1 MINIAIDGPAGA
13 GKSTIAKIIAK
24 KLKIVYLDTGAMYR
38 TVALKAIREGVDTKD
53 REKVSRIVRN
63 IDMEILFNNS
73 EQYMILDEEDV
84 SGLIR
89 SSEISVGA
97 SNVSAIPEVRVKMA
111 QIQREFA
118 SKNSVVM
125 EGRDIGTYVLPQA
138 QIKIFLTASIEERA
152 KRRYKQFIEKGM
164 SNVSLK
170 EIIEEIKYRDENDS
184 SRELAPLRKA
194 EDAIEIDSTG
204 LTIGQ
209 VTDKI
214 INYIRQEE
222 GKDGRIY

>member
-13 GKSTIAKIIAK
+13 GKSTIARKIAK
-24 KLKIVYLDTGAMYR
+24 RLKIVYLDTGAMYR

-53 REKVSRIVRN
+53 REKVSQIVRN
-63 IDMEILFNNS
+63 IDMNVLFNNS
-73 EQYMILDEEDV
+73 EQYMILDKEDV
-84 SGLIR
+84 SKHIR
-89 SSEISVGA
+89 STEISVGA
-97 SNVSAIPEVRVKMA
+97 SNISAIPEVRVKMA

-138 QIKIFLTASIEERA
+138 QVKIFLTASIEERA
-152 KRRYKQFIEKGM
+152 KRRYNQFVEKGM
-164 SNVSLK
+164 KNLSLN
-170 EIIEEIKYRDENDS
+170 EIIYEIQYRDKNDS

-194 EDAIEIDSTG
+194 EDAIEIDTTN
-204 LTIGQ
+204 LTIEQ

-214 INYIRQEE
+214 ISYIRQAERKN
-222 GKDGRIY
+222 GGIY

>member
-13 GKSTIAKIIAK
+13 GKSTIARNIAK
-24 KLKIVYLDTGAMYR
+24 RLKIVYLDTGAMYR

-53 REKVSRIVRN
+53 REKVSQIVRN
-63 IDMEILFNNS
+63 IDMNVLFNNS
-73 EQYMILDEEDV
+73 EQYMILDKEDV
-84 SGLIR
+84 SKLIR

-138 QIKIFLTASIEERA
+138 HVKIFLTASIEERA
-152 KRRYKQFIEKGM
+152 KRRYNQFIEKGM
-164 SNVSLK
+164 ANVSLE
-170 EIIEEIKYRDENDS
+170 EIIEEIKYRDKNDS

-194 EDAIEIDSTG
+194 EDAFEIDTTN

-214 INYIRQEE
+214 LNYIRQAE
-222 GKDGRIY
+222 KKNGRIC

>member
-13 GKSTIAKIIAK
+13 GKSTIARKIAK
-24 KLKIVYLDTGAMYR
+24 RLKIVYLDTGAMYR

-53 REKVSRIVRN
+53 REKVSQIVRN
-63 IDMEILFNNS
+63 IDMNVLFNNS
-73 EQYMILDEEDV
+73 EQYMILDKEDV
-84 SGLIR
+84 SKLIR
-89 SSEISVGA
+89 STEISVGA
-97 SNVSAIPEVRVKMA
+97 SNISAIPEVRVKMA

-138 QIKIFLTASIEERA
+138 QVKIFLTASIEERA
-152 KRRYKQFIEKGM
+152 KRRYNQFVEKGM
-164 SNVSLK
+164 KNLSLN
-170 EIIEEIKYRDENDS
+170 EIIDEIQYRDKNDS

-194 EDAIEIDSTG
+194 EDAIEIDTTN
-204 LTIGQ
+204 LTIEQ

-214 INYIRQEE
+214 ISYIRQAERKN
-222 GKDGRIY
+222 GGIY